1 MVLRQETYEQVALDD
16 PASQWEL
23 HCGVLRRKPG
33 MTFEHNQVARVL
45 GYRLQSQLP
54 MNRFV
59 VSVNTGRA
67 RHGEH
72 SAFIPDVMVIPVE
85 LMPKFA
91 SHPGGLESYSDP
103 LPLVVE
109 VWSPSTGEY
118 DVETKF
124 PVYRAHGHAEIWR
137 IHPYERVATIWRRR
151 ADGSYDES
159 RLIEGDLV
167 PVALP
172 GVRIPFA
179 ELFR

>member
-1 MVLRQETYEQVALDD
+1 MVLRQQTYDQLVLED
-16 PASQWEL
+16 PSSQWEL
-23 HCGVLRRKPG
+23 FNGCIRRKPG
-33 MTFEHNQVARVL
+33 MTFEHNHVSRIL
-45 GYRLQSQLP
+45 GYRLQMQLP
-54 MNRFV
+54 LDKYV

-72 SAFIPDVMVIPVE
+72 NAFIPDVMVIPVA
-85 LMPKFA
+85 LMPRFA
-91 SHPGGLESYSDP
+91 LSPGGVEAYSDP

-124 PVYRAHGHAEIWR
+124 PIYRAQGHAEIWR
-137 IHPYERVATIWRRR
+137 IHPYERVVTMWRRR
-151 ADGSYDES
+151 EDGSYNES

-172 GVRIPFA
+172 GVSIPFA